1 MCCYDKSLLNVAAY
15 VVRCVC
21 VCVCA
26 RARGCVR
33 VLVCVCVCGKQEP
46 AFGVYC
52 NVLKVFIAFAPTV
65 VATFRVDV
73 RWKWAFV
80 QVLQW

>member
-1 MCCYDKSLLNVAAY
+1 M
-15 VVRCVC
+15 VRCVC
-21 VCVCA
+21 VCVC
-26 RARGCVR
+26 
-33 VLVCVCVCGKQEP
+33 LVWSEQEL

-52 NVLKVFIAFAPTV
+52 NVLKVFTAFAPTV
-65 VATFRVDV
+65 VATFRVEV